1 MRFGVCAGM
10 DKAALVAH
18 VGWDYIELGASSA
31 LCPEAD
37 IAVWEAKR
45 VELLALPL
53 PCETFNLFVPRHLRI
68 TGREVDEVALTRYVH
83 TALARAA
90 EVGGR
95 VIVFGSG
102 GARQVPEGFSAEQAE
117 EQLLRFLHVCADAHE
132 TTGVVVAIEPLNRQ
146 ECNVI
151 HTVEEGTRL
160 ARLVGRPG
168 VQNLADTYH
177 MERNGESLET
187 ILAGADVLVH
197 VHTADTD
204 RKAPGTG
211 HFDHVA
217 LFQMLQKATYDARV
231 SIECSFTHLEEELEV
246 ALAHLKAAARAGKIA
261 P

>member
-1 MRFGVCAGM
+1 MRFGVCAGI
-10 DKAALVAH
+10 DSAALVARL
-18 VGWDYIELGASSA
+18 GWDYIELGVASA
-31 LCPEAD
+31 LDPESDSQA
-37 IAVWEAKR
+37 WEVRRAA
-45 VELLALPL
+45 LLALPL

-68 TGREVDEVALTRYVH
+68 TGPEVDEVALTRYVH

-90 EVGGR
+90 EVGGK

-102 GARQVPEGFSAEQAE
+102 GARQIPEGFPAEQAE
-117 EQLLRFLHVCADAHE
+117 AQLLRFLHLCADAHE
-132 TTGVVVAIEPLNRQ
+132 KTGVVVTIEPLNRH
-146 ECNVI
+146 ECNVL
-151 HTVEEGTRL
+151 HTVEEGARL

-177 MERNGESLET
+177 MERNGEALET
-187 ILAGADVLVH
+187 ILASGDVLAH

-211 HFDHVA
+211 HYDHTA
-217 LFQMLQKATYDARV
+217 LFAILQQAHYDSRV
-231 SIECSFTHLEEELEV
+231 SIECGFTEREAELEV